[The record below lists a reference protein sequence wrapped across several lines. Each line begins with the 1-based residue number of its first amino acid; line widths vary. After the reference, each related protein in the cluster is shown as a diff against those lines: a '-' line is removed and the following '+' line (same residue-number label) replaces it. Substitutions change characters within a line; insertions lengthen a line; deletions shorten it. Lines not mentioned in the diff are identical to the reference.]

1 MGRKLNDIINR
12 LPAGRKAGIEALAR
26 QKTDEMLAYAKTLAD
41 FRKALGKTQT
51 EVAAE
56 LGIKQHAVS
65 QLEQRSDI
73 YVSTLQRFVQSLGM
87 RLEFSLTTPA
97 GVRIALPDFHP
108 WQRTAHSKGAAN
120 VKVLAGAA
128 TGDSRQ
134 SGSGLMLAP
143 ARAGAG
149 AAASGKRRS
158 VASPARK
165 VPSRLTRKVASTRT
179 Q

>member
-12 LPAGRKAGIEALAR
+12 LPAERKAGIEALAR
-26 QKTDEMLAYAKTLAD
+26 QKTDEMLAYAQTLAD
-41 FRKALGKTQT
+41 FRKAVGKTQT
-51 EVAAE
+51 EVATE

-65 QLEQRSDI
+65 QLERRSDI

-97 GVRIALPDFHP
+97 GVRIALQNFHP
-108 WQRTAHSKGAAN
+108 WQRDAHAKGAAN
-120 VKVLAGAA
+120 VNAPAGAA

-134 SGSGLMLAP
+134 SRSRPMPAP
-143 ARAGAG
+143 AG
-149 AAASGKRRS
+149 AATSGKRRA
-158 VASPARK
+158 VASASHK
-165 VPSRLTRKVASTRT
+165 APSRLTRKVAATRT